1 MKRKKF
7 ILLLTKWFTI
17 LCMLIPNIFQVFF
30 FLMQRK
36 LKLYIKLTRIK
47 WGFLFQW
54 LKAQGQKANC
64 GAWNNLSM
72 KELKVF
78 IKRSTL
84 KTQEILIHH
93 LAVGLCDIYNKRVY
107 FEIVDNDI
115 FMFLLS
121 KLPSYNRLW
130 SWVLLKMCQGYDCS
144 YLSTSKWYNDQTRA
158 KFYDPF
164 KVFENDIK
172 WRL

>member
-1 MKRKKF
+1 MYNVMHVSSKHF
-7 ILLLTKWFTI
+7 PSI
-17 LCMLIPNIFQVFF
+17 FF
-30 FLMQRK
+30 FLDADYNCNSI
-36 LKLYIKLTRIK
+36 LYIQLTHVKLS
-47 WGFLFQW
+47 FLFQW
-54 LKAQGQKANC
+54 RKAQGQKANC
-64 GAWNNLSM
+64 GARNNLFV

-78 IKRSTL
+78 IRRSTL

-93 LAVGLCDIYNKRVY
+93 LAVGLCDISNKHVY

-121 KLPSYNRLW
+121 KLPSYNPLW
-130 SWVLLKMCQGYDCS
+130 SWVLLKMCQGYGCS
-144 YLSTSKWYNDQTRA
+144 YFSTSRWYNDQRRA
-158 KFYDPF
+158 EFYDPF